1 MTYIDYLNGFNQW
14 LEQADSPTDKAIILY
29 YGLLNTFNRRGWPRW
44 AGVDTQQLMML
55 VRVTNKPTAFR
66 ARDAL
71 VEAGLIE
78 YKPGRKGKA
87 SEYRLLKFGN
97 IKRTE
102 NATENVTRNVT
113 QNVTE
118 DATENV
124 TRNVT
129 QNVTEDVTKNVT
141 ENVTPN
147 KTKIKDEDKLLTT
160 TTRTCDEGLGRVMS
174 AFLDKINPT
183 PSQDSIDLLKGF
195 CEEMGAEVC
204 LAAIDKALDAGS
216 DKRNCNYI
224 RGTLRSLS
232 RQGVKC
238 LADWKKL
245 DEDWRK
251 SKTYGPDG
259 PKPRYKSKVPYGSAG
274 QGPLGEF
281 EQAALD
287 RMLERVKEG
296 DAT

>member
-118 DATENV
+118 D
-124 TRNVT
+124 
-129 QNVTEDVTKNVT
+129 VTKNVT

-174 AFLDKINPT
+174 AFMDKINPT
-183 PSQDSIDLLKGF
+183 PSQDSIDLMKGF

-216 DKRNCNYI
+216 DKRNWNYI

>member
-118 DATENV
+118 D
-124 TRNVT
+124 
-129 QNVTEDVTKNVT
+129 VTKNVT
-141 ENVTPN
+141 ENVTPT

-216 DKRNCNYI
+216 DKRNWNYI

>member
-102 NATENVTRNVT
+102 NVTETVT
-113 QNVTE
+113 QNVT
-118 DATENV
+118 DN
-124 TRNVT
+124 
-129 QNVTEDVTKNVT
+129 VTKNVT

-160 TTRTCDEGLGRVMS
+160 TTRTRDEGLGRVMS

-183 PSQDSIDLLKGF
+183 PSQNSIDLLKGF
-195 CEEMGAEVC
+195 YEEMGAEVC
-204 LAAIDKALDAGS
+204 LAAIDKALDAGP
-216 DKRNCNYI
+216 DKRNWNYI
-224 RGTLRSLS
+224 CGTLRILS

-245 DEDWRK
+245 DEDWQK
-251 SKTYGPDG
+251 SRSYGSESPG
-259 PKPRYKSKVPYGSAG
+259 PRCRSKVPHGSAG

-281 EQAALD
+281 EQAALA
-287 RMLERVKEG
+287 RMLAQAKEG
-296 DAT
+296 DAK

>member
-118 DATENV
+118 DV
-124 TRNVT
+124 TKT
-129 QNVTEDVTKNVT
+129 VTENVT

-195 CEEMGAEVC
+195 CEEMGA
-204 LAAIDKALDAGS
+204 
-216 DKRNCNYI
+216 
-224 RGTLRSLS
+224 
-232 RQGVKC
+232 
-238 LADWKKL
+238 
-245 DEDWRK
+245 
-251 SKTYGPDG
+251 
-259 PKPRYKSKVPYGSAG
+259 
-274 QGPLGEF
+274 
-281 EQAALD
+281 
-287 RMLERVKEG
+287 
-296 DAT
+296 